1 MAVAEASKIVRWYAY
16 AGCLTVVPFVVGG
29 FRLPWYA
36 TAFVLGG
43 ALAAC
48 ALLMTLVG
56 PVASR
61 VPLPAVWIGAGL
73 LAAYGTGSL
82 MLHGTVSAG
91 ALAAGGY
98 GWALAV
104 VALSYQRRHRA
115 AMRSAA
121 AATSSPR
128 SSTAGVSAATATS
141 SRSYDGATISDSEPR
156 ASSRV

>member
-36 TAFVLGG
+36 TAVVLGG

-56 PVASR
+56 RVASR

-104 VALSYQRRHRA
+104 VALSYQRRRRA

-128 SSTAGVSAATATS
+128 SSSAGISAATATS
-141 SRSYDGATISDSEPR
+141 
-156 ASSRV
+156 RV